1 MLFLVFITITK
12 EYMNRFSGALLFFV
26 FLSPLLIVQSCGE
39 ANNDVIPDVSIDF
52 TIDLLDPEFVGL
64 TAIGAVDTID
74 SSTNNW
80 GFRSSG
86 YDNNG
91 IIIYSG
97 PDEYYA
103 FDRTCPHDF
112 SENGLSVKVNV
123 DASLA
128 VCPVCG
134 TSYALSAYGTP
145 LSGPGRLPLKNY
157 RTSFDGERYIRVW
170 NN

>member
-1 MLFLVFITITK
+1 
-12 EYMNRFSGALLFFV
+12 MNRFSGTLLFFV
-26 FLSPLLIVQSCGE
+26 FLSALMIFQSCGE
-39 ANNDVIPDVSIDF
+39 GSNDVIPDVTVDF
-52 TIDLLDPEFVGL
+52 TIDLLDPEFTGL
-64 TAIGAVDTID
+64 NVIGATDTID
-74 SSTNNW
+74 ASTNNW

-97 PDEYYA
+97 HDEYYA
-103 FDRTCPHDF
+103 YDRTCPHDF
-112 SENGLSVKVNV
+112 SENGLSVRIKV

-128 VCPVCG
+128 VCPECG

-157 RTSFDGERYIRVW
+157 KTSFDGERYIRVW
-170 NN
+170 ND